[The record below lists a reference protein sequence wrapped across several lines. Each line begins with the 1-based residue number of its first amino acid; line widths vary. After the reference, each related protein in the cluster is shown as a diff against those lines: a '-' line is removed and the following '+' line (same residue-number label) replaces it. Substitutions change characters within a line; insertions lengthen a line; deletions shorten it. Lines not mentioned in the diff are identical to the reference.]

1 MIQPNFPKC
10 YKVSSKPHKFCP
22 GCGHP
27 IVLKM
32 LGEVIDEMGIQD
44 KTVFL
49 IDIGCSLLA
58 WDYFDV
64 DTSQTHHG
72 RTVPTAV
79 GFKRANPDAIVL
91 AYIGDGGGYAI
102 GMSHTIH
109 SAYRNE
115 PITTILVNN
124 SLYGM
129 TGGQLAP
136 TTLMDQKTKSTPY
149 GREEARTGKPLHGPE
164 FLSHIAEPN
173 AYLARGSVL
182 NPLILKRYIRKAI
195 ETQINN
201 KAFSFVEAISLCPL
215 NWKTNAKETL
225 AMGKKMESVYN
236 VGEISVAPKDDND
249 KV

>member
-1 MIQPNFPKC
+1 MIIPNFPKS
-10 YKVSSKPHKFCP
+10 YKISTKPHKFCP

-32 LGEVIDEMGIQD
+32 LGEVIDDLGIQN

-58 WDYFDV
+58 WDYFDI

-91 AYIGDGGGYAI
+91 AYVGDGGGYAI

-109 SAYRNE
+109 ACYRNE

-136 TTLMDQKTKSTPY
+136 TTLTKQKTTSAPF
-149 GREEARTGKPLHGPE
+149 GRESAGTGKPLHGPE
-164 FLSHIAEPN
+164 LLSNIAEDN
-173 AYLARGSVL
+173 AYIARGSVL
-182 NPLILKRYIRKAI
+182 TPLILKQYLKKAI
-195 ETQINN
+195 ENQIKK
-201 KAFSFVEAISLCPL
+201 KAFSFIEAISLCPL

-225 AMGKKMESVYN
+225 EMGKKMEEVYKT
-236 VGEISVAPKDDND
+236 GEIKRV
-249 KV
+249 

>member
-1 MIQPNFPKC
+1 MTQPRFPKC
-10 YKVSSKPHKFCP
+10 YKVDSKPHMFCP

-72 RTVPTAV
+72 RTTPVAV
-79 GFKRANPDAIVL
+79 GFKRANPDAVVI
-91 AYIGDGGGYAI
+91 AYMGDGGGYAI
-102 GMSHTIH
+102 GMSQTVHA
-109 SAYRNE
+109 AYRNE

-124 SLYGM
+124 TLYGM

-136 TTLMDQKTKSTPY
+136 TTLTDQKTSSAPY
-149 GREEARTGKPLHGPE
+149 GREDAQNGKPFHGPE
-164 FLSHIAEPN
+164 FLSQITDEN

-182 NPLILKRYIRKAI
+182 MPAVLKMYIKKAI
-195 ETQINN
+195 ENQINN
-201 KAFSFVEAISLCPL
+201 KAYSFVEAISLCPL
-215 NWKTNAKETL
+215 NWGTNAPDTL
-225 AMGKKMESVYN
+225 AMGKKMEEVYK
-236 VGEISVAPKDDND
+236 VGEIKPKVLVSRD
-249 KV
+249 